1 MKQPSEHDDILA
13 CYDDL
18 LRLALSK
25 CGHQQDAEDLVSETI
40 LAAYAYIHR
49 GGSITFPR
57 TWLANTLMHKYN
69 SALRKKYHTPVSVS
83 PDALFDMADDS
94 DVRAEE
100 VFLATEE
107 AARVRRELCY
117 LGELH
122 RKVLLLYYFHGESV
136 AEISQALGIPQGT
149 VKSRLS
155 AGRDA
160 LRARMTKGRE
170 ESMENKKHPIPGR
183 LWVNWSGNDGPHGEP
198 TSLVEGDLIAE
209 NLLMLAY
216 KEPISLPE
224 LADTIGI
231 PTVYIEPIVRR
242 LLDAELMAKTDA
254 GKVYTDFMIYFPD
267 TDREYAH
274 YKGQIAFVEKF
285 FDKISPILVALI
297 EGVHG
302 LSEALPEERKL
313 RSRQRMKL
321 ERFAVTKALQDF
333 EVNGQS
339 RYDCPIRYKP
349 RPDGGAWIAFGWANP
364 GDQKPDERGR
374 EMGAYHIHG
383 GRRTSRYNGRIGEED
398 VQLALVE
405 FDTSFYDCPAR
416 YHGTC
421 DMTTYFDHIHH
432 FLYRLQKGLSVEEG
446 MFPNNLI
453 EGIPQFIERGILTR
467 EEDRLLPDI
476 PVLNEGEYAALD
488 RLIQFAVE
496 GLKATIGVP
505 FHEYLA
511 GAAEWVPPHLDREA
525 VPDIYRYRRATI
537 CFVMA
542 AVRKAHEEGIH
553 MKGVDYC
560 CPPMLLVCDESSV
573 R

>member
-1 MKQPSEHDDILA
+1 MKQPSEHDEILA

-83 PDALFDMADDS
+83 PDALFGMADDS
-94 DVRAEE
+94 DARAEE
-100 VFLATEE
+100 MFFATEE

-117 LGELH
+117 LSELH
-122 RKVLLLYYFHGESV
+122 RKVLLRYYFYGERV

-160 LRARMTKGRE
+160 LRARMTKGTE

-183 LWVNWSGNDGPHGEP
+183 LWVNWSGNDGPNGEP

-231 PTVYIEPIVRR
+231 PTVYIEPIVGR

-274 YKGQIAFVEKF
+274 YKGQLALVEKYF
-285 FDKISPILVALI
+285 GEISPILVSLI

-302 LSEALPEERKL
+302 LAEALPEDRKL
-313 RSRQRMKL
+313 RPRQRMKL

-333 EVNGQS
+333 ELNGQS

-374 EMGAYHIHG
+374 EMGPYHIHG
-383 GRRTSRYNGRIGEED
+383 GRRTSRYSGRIGMED

-421 DMTTYFDHIHH
+421 DMSTYFDHIHH
-432 FLYRLQKGLSVEEG
+432 FLFRLHKGLSIEEG

-476 PVLNEGEYAALD
+476 PILTEEEYAALD
-488 RLIQFAVE
+488 RLIQIAVD

-542 AVRKAHEEGIH
+542 AVRKAREEGIH

-560 CPPMLLVCDESSV
+560 CPPMLLVCNENFTK
-573 R
+573 